1 MVQDGMGPRGC
12 IPIGLVRTSPRI
24 NKTRADEKVEE
35 QEVNSLLGFTIIE
48 IYQSRERR
56 SHTVRNWG
64 LHGLSIRTSPVITAM
79 ELMKR
84 SDGHLV
90 SFDIPRVA
98 LQKTKWVIDQGLGG
112 LMWWAVDEDWVDS
125 PASAPVKRDMKKKTK
140 RACKAKGAGEGEI
153 GYVHAVDPAN
163 ATVSTGSAD
172 STSATA
178 SISISDSAL
187 AQVSSTAL
195 SSESASPSDNVSS
208 AYESVSVSA
217 SASSARASE
226 SAAASDSA
234 TSTDSAAPVPSS
246 SQPSTSEAE
255 GSKDG
260 IQLNIG
266 RSLVQVAKEGFE
278 RYASG
283 LDGTQ
288 NVLGYPSSGMSSLAV
303 DGVS

>member
-1 MVQDGMGPRGC
+1 MGPRGC

-24 NKTRADEKVEE
+24 HKMRADEKVEV

-48 IYQSRERR
+48 IYPLKAKR
-56 SHTVRNWG
+56 SHIVRNWG
-64 LHGLSIRTSPVITAM
+64 LHGLSTRTSSVITAI
-79 ELMKR
+79 ELMRR

-125 PASAPVKRDMKKKTK
+125 PASAPAPASAKRDMKKKTK
-140 RACKAKGAGEGEI
+140 RACKAKGEGEGEI

-163 ATVSTGSAD
+163 STSLAGSLD

-178 SISISDSAL
+178 SISISGSAS
-187 AQVSSTAL
+187 AEASSPSL

-208 AYESVSVSA
+208 ASETAS
-217 SASSARASE
+217 SASSTS
-226 SAAASDSA
+226 ASDSA
-234 TSTDSAAPVPSS
+234 TSTESSAQSS

-260 IQLNIG
+260 IQLNMG

-288 NVLGYPSSGMSSLAV
+288 NVLGYPSSGMSFLAV
-303 DGVS
+303 DRVS